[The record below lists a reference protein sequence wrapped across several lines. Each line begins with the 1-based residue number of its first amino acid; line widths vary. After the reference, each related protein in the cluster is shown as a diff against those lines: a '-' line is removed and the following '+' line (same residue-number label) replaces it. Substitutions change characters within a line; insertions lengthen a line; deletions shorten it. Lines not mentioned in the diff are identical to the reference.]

1 MAMKVKYELLSN
13 GAKHLVHSLWK
24 KH

>member
-1 MAMKVKYELLSN
+1 MAVKVKYELLSN
-13 GAKHLVHSLWK
+13 GAIHLIHSLWK